1 MGLKVDVDGRVRKL
15 NDKMLKALEYP
26 RIVERLTEHAATSL
40 GKERAAALRPSVL
53 LDEVRRQ
60 LARTGEAAD
69 VLRLKG
75 DAPFGGIRDIR
86 RSLARARIGGV
97 LSAEELLD
105 IAQTVSGTRKLKSF
119 LASVHEDHPLPELH
133 GLYEGLA
140 DARPLEEA
148 IRRCID
154 DHGAVVDSASPEL
167 AGIRRNIRTTE
178 AQVRERLESLVRS
191 SSVQKMLQE
200 QLITIRND
208 RYVIPVKQ
216 EYRTQFG
223 GLVHDQSASGATL
236 FIEPEAVVQLNNRLR
251 ELRLA
256 EEREVEKIL
265 RALSAQTAER
275 AEDLASAQQ
284 LLAELDFIFAKASL
298 AREWKCVPAA
308 VNDQGRVRLRKA
320 RHPLIAA
327 DRVVPVDVELGYEY
341 TAIIITGPNTGG
353 KTVTLKTIGLLHL
366 MAMSGLFVP
375 AAEESEL
382 CVFDGI
388 YADIGDEQSIEQSLS
403 TFSGHLTNIIRILN
417 EMTPNSLV
425 LLDELGAGTD
435 PAEGSALAIA
445 LLEHIHRKGCR
456 VVATTHFSELKAYAY
471 EREGVIN
478 ASMEFDVQTLSP
490 TYRLLVGVPGRSN
503 AFAIAERLG
512 LPREI
517 IEQAKERVG
526 AMDRKVDRMIASLEE
541 NRLAAEEERLGA
553 EKMRAEAEELRAILA
568 EEHRRFEAQKDRLL
582 EQARREARQMV
593 ERARREADAVIA
605 ELRQLAMQEQVSIKE
620 HKLIEAKRRL
630 ETALPA
636 APPVAAPRQRTSGRP
651 AEPGDEVIVG
661 GFNQKG
667 VVLDVSGDEATVQIG
682 VMKLKVPRNQLEVTE
697 PSRTEAPVSA
707 SVTRTRDDAARME
720 IDLRGSALDDAL
732 LAVDRFL
739 DDAIMANLGRVYIIH
754 GKGTGVLRN
763 GIHEYLRKHRA
774 VKSFRLGNYGEGGSG
789 VTVAELK

>member
-1 MGLKVDVDGRVRKL
+1 MRKL
-15 NDKMLKALEYP
+15 NEKILKALEYP
-26 RIVERLTEHAATSL
+26 KVVDRLVEHAATSL
-40 GKERAAALRPSVL
+40 GKERSAALRPSTL

-60 LARTGEAAD
+60 LSRTGEAAD

-86 RSLARARIGGV
+86 RSLARARIGGM

-105 IAQTVSGTRKLKSF
+105 VAQTISGTRKLKSF
-119 LASVHEDHPLPELH
+119 LASVHEEHSLPELH
-133 GLYEGLA
+133 GLYTGLA
-140 DARPLEEA
+140 DAKPLEEA

-154 DHGAVVDSASPEL
+154 DHGAVIDSASPEL
-167 AGIRRNIRTTE
+167 ARIRRDIRTAE
-178 AQVRERLESLVRS
+178 SQVRERLESLVRS
-191 SSVQKMLQE
+191 SSAQKMLQE

-216 EYRTQFG
+216 EYRAQFG

-265 RALSAQTAER
+265 RALSARTAER
-275 AEDLASAQQ
+275 AEELASAQE

-298 AREWKCVPAA
+298 AREWKCSPPA
-308 VNDQGRVRLRKA
+308 VNDQGRIRLRKA
-320 RHPLIAA
+320 RHPLIAS
-327 DRVVPVDVELGYEY
+327 DRVVPVDVELGYAY

-403 TFSGHLTNIIRILN
+403 TFSGHLTNIIRILR

-456 VVATTHFSELKAYAY
+456 VVATTHYSELKAYAY

-490 TYRLLVGVPGRSN
+490 TYRLMVGVPGRSN

-517 IEQAKERVG
+517 IEQAQARVG
-526 AMDRKVDRMIASLEE
+526 AADRKVDHMIASLEE
-541 NRLAAEEERLGA
+541 NRIAAEEERLSA
-553 EKMRAEAEELRAILA
+553 EKVRAEAEALRASLA
-568 EEHRRFEAQKDRLL
+568 EERRRFEEQKDRLL
-582 EQARREARQMV
+582 EKARQEARQMV

-605 ELRQLAMQEQVSIKE
+605 ELRQLAMQEQASIKE

-630 ETALPA
+630 EEALPA
-636 APPVAAPRQRTSGRP
+636 AKPAAAPRKRSQGRP

-661 GFNQKG
+661 GFGKKG
-667 VVLDVSGDEATVQIG
+667 IVLDVSGDEATVQIG
-682 VMKLKVPRNQLEVTE
+682 IMKMKVPRNQLEVTE
-697 PSRTEAPVSA
+697 PPRSETPAFHASA

-720 IDLRGSALDDAL
+720 IDVRGSSLDDAL
-732 LAVDRFL
+732 VAIDRFL
-739 DDAIMANLGRVYIIH
+739 DDAVMANLGRVYIIH
-754 GKGTGVLRN
+754 GKGTGVLRS
-763 GIHEYLRKHRA
+763 GIQEYLRKHRLVSA
-774 VKSFRLGNYGEGGSG
+774 FRSGNYGEGGSG
-789 VTVAELK
+789 VTVAELN